1 MLRTRLIALL
11 TVSALAATTAAC
23 GGSDD
28 SSNNNSSSAS
38 PDKVKVG
45 VIPIVDVAPIYLG
58 KAKGFF
64 TKQNID
70 LTMEQAQGGAAIVP
84 AVVSGQYQF
93 GFSNVVSLLLGASKN
108 VPIKVVA
115 NGNNATADPKKD
127 FSGLLVKDPAITRPK
142 DLEGK
147 TVAANTLKNIVATS
161 VNELVRKDGGDPSKV
176 KYVEVAFPDQAA
188 ALDAGRVQA
197 IFLVEPFVSSV
208 QSKGWTQLGSFAAV
222 SPNMM
227 IADYFT
233 SAQLLAEKPDLA
245 KRFTAALKE
254 SLAYADAH
262 PDEVRQI
269 VTTYTTIKADAAAAM
284 TLPKYNPEIDNA
296 SLDLMNSLMVKDG
309 LLTAPVDTSKLIQQ

>member
-1 MLRTRLIALL
+1 MLRKRLIALL
-11 TVSALAATTAAC
+11 TVTALAATTAAC

-28 SSNNNSSSAS
+28 SSDGNAGSSS

-64 TKQNID
+64 EKQNID
-70 LTMEQAQGGAAIVP
+70 LTLEQAQGGAAIVP

-115 NGNNATADPKKD
+115 NGNNATADPQKD
-127 FSGLLVKDPAITRPK
+127 FSGLLVRDPAITRPK

-161 VNELVRKDGGDPSKV
+161 VNEIVRKDGGDPTKV

-188 ALDAGRVQA
+188 SLEANRVQA
-197 IFLVEPFVSSV
+197 VFLVEPFVSSV
-208 QSKGWTQLGSFAAV
+208 KSKNWKQLGSFAAV
-222 SPNMM
+222 SPSLMV
-227 IADYFT
+227 ADYFT
-233 SAQLLAEKPDLA
+233 SSQLLGEKPDLA
-245 KRFTAALKE
+245 KRFTSALKE

-269 VTTYTTIKADAAAAM
+269 VTTYTTIKADAVAAM
-284 TLPKYNPEIDNA
+284 TLPKYNPEIDKA
-296 SLDLMNSLMVKDG
+296 SLDLMNSLLVKDG
-309 LLTAPVDTSKLIQQ
+309 LLTAPVDTAKLIQQ

>member
-1 MLRTRLIALL
+1 ML
-11 TVSALAATTAAC
+11 TVTALAATTAAC

-28 SSNNNSSSAS
+28 SSKNNSSGS

-115 NGNNATADPKKD
+115 NGNNATADAAKD

-208 QSKGWTQLGSFAAV
+208 KSKGWKQLGSFAAV
-222 SPNMM
+222 SPNLMV
-227 IADYFT
+227 ADYFT
-233 SAQLLAEKPDLA
+233 SAQLLGEKPDLA

-269 VTTYTTIKADAAAAM
+269 VTTYTTIKADAVAAM
-284 TLPKYNPEIDNA
+284 TLPQYKPEIDKA
-296 SLDLMNSLMVKDG
+296 SIDKLNQLMVTDG
-309 LLTAPVDTSKLIQQ
+309 LLTAPADLNKLFP

>member
-1 MLRTRLIALL
+1 MLRKRLIALL
-11 TVSALAATTAAC
+11 AVTALAATTAAC

-28 SSNNNSSSAS
+28 SSDNNSAAGS

-64 TKQNID
+64 QKQNID
-70 LTMEQAQGGAAIVP
+70 LSLEQAQGGAAIVP

-115 NGNNATADPKKD
+115 NGNNATADAQKD

-161 VNELVRKDGGDPSKV
+161 VNEIVRKDGGDPTKV

-188 ALDAGRVQA
+188 ALEGGRVQA

-208 QSKGWTQLGSFAAV
+208 KSKGWKQLGSFAAV
-222 SPNMM
+222 SPNLMV
-227 IADYFT
+227 ADYFT
-233 SAQLLAEKPDLA
+233 SAQLLGQKPDLA

-269 VTTYTTIKADAAAAM
+269 VTTYTTIKADAVAAM
-284 TLPKYNPEIDNA
+284 TLPKYNPEIDKT
-296 SLDLMNSLMVKDG
+296 SMELINSLLVKDG
-309 LLTAPVDTSKLIQQ
+309 LLTAPVDTSKLLQ

>member
-11 TVSALAATTAAC
+11 TATALAATTAAC

-28 SSNNNSSSAS
+28 SSNNNSSAGS

-64 TKQNID
+64 SKQNID
-70 LTMEQAQGGAAIVP
+70 LTLEQAQGGAAIVP

-115 NGNNATADPKKD
+115 NGNNATADATKD
-127 FSGLLVKDPAITRPK
+127 FSGLIVKDPAITRPK

-188 ALDAGRVQA
+188 ALDGGRVQA
-197 IFLVEPFVSSV
+197 VFLVEPFVSSV
-208 QSKGWTQLGSFAAV
+208 QSKGWKQIGSFAAV
-222 SPNMM
+222 NPNMM
-227 IADYFT
+227 VADYFT
-233 SAQLLAEKPDLA
+233 SAQLLGEKADLA

-284 TLPKYNPEIDNA
+284 TLPKYHPEIDKA
-296 SLDLMNSLMVKDG
+296 SLDLMNNLMVKDG
-309 LLTAPVDTSKLIQQ
+309 LITAPVDTSKLLQ

>member
-28 SSNNNSSSAS
+28 NSNNNFSTS

-64 TKQNID
+64 TKQRID
-70 LTMEQAQGGAAIVP
+70 LAMEQAQGGAAIVP

-115 NGNNATADPKKD
+115 NGNNATADAAKD

-176 KYVEVAFPDQAA
+176 KYAEVAFPDQAA

-197 IFLVEPFVSSV
+197 IFVVEPFLSSV
-208 QSKGWTQLGSFAAV
+208 KSKGWKQVGSFAAV
-222 SPNMM
+222 SPNLMV
-227 IADYFT
+227 ADYFT
-233 SAQLLAEKPDLA
+233 STKLLSEKPDLA

-269 VTTYTTIKADAAAAM
+269 VTTYTTIKADAAGAM
-284 TLPKYNPEIDNA
+284 TLPHYAAEIDKA
-296 SLDLMNSLMVKDG
+296 SLDLMNGLMVKDG
-309 LLTAPVDTSKLIQQ
+309 VLTAQVDTSKLLQ

>member
-11 TVSALAATTAAC
+11 TVTALAATTAAC

-28 SSNNNSSSAS
+28 SSKDKTSGG

-115 NGNNATADPKKD
+115 NGNNATADAAKD

-161 VNELVRKDGGDPSKV
+161 VNELVRKDGGDPTKV
-176 KYVEVAFPDQAA
+176 KYVEVGFPDMAA

-197 IFLVEPFVSSV
+197 MFVVEPFLASGLA
-208 QSKGWTQLGSFAAV
+208 KGWKQIGAYADV
-222 SPNMM
+222 KPNLM
-227 IADYFT
+227 IAAYFT
-233 SAQLLAEKPDLA
+233 SAQLLGEKPDLA
-245 KRFTAALKE
+245 KRFTAAMKE

-262 PDEVRQI
+262 PDEVRQV

-284 TLPKYNPEIDNA
+284 TLPQYKAEIDKA
-296 SLDLMNSLMVKDG
+296 SLELMNSLMVKDG
-309 LLTAPVDTSKLIQQ
+309 LLTAPVDTSKLLQ

>member
-11 TVSALAATTAAC
+11 AVTALAASAAGC

-28 SSNNNSSSAS
+28 SSDSGTSGSG

-70 LTMEQAQGGAAIVP
+70 LTLEQAQGGAAIVP

-93 GFSNVVSLLLGASKN
+93 GFSNVVSLMIGQSKN
-108 VPIKVVA
+108 VPIKAVA
-115 NGNNATADPKKD
+115 NGNNATADAAKD

-147 TVAANTLKNIVATS
+147 TVATNTLKNIVDTT
-161 VNELVRKDGGDPSKV
+161 VKDLVRKDGGDPSKV
-176 KYVEVAFPDQAA
+176 KFVEIGFPDMAA
-188 ALDAGRVQA
+188 ALDAGRVQG
-197 IFLVEPFVSSV
+197 IFVVEPFLTSATA
-208 QSKGWTQLGSFAAV
+208 KGWKQIGSFAAV
-222 SPNMM
+222 SPNLQ
-227 IADYFT
+227 ISAYFT
-233 SAQLLAEKPDLA
+233 SSQLIGEKADLV
-245 KRFTAALKE
+245 KRFTDAMKE
-254 SLAYADAH
+254 SLTYADAH

-269 VTTYTTIKADAAAAM
+269 VTTYTTIKAEAAAAM
-284 TLPKYNPEIDNA
+284 TLPKYSADMDKT
-296 SLDLMNSLMVKDG
+296 SLDTMSNLLVQEG
-309 LLTAPVDTSKLIQQ
+309 LLTTPADTAKLFQ

>member
-1 MLRTRLIALL
+1 MRRFIALCAAA
-11 TVSALAATTAAC
+11 ALFGAAAC
-23 GGSDD
+23 SDSKD
-28 SSNNNSSSAS
+28 QPSTPGQ
-38 PDKVKVG
+38 PDNVNVG
-45 VIPIVDVAPIYLG
+45 VIAIVDVAPIYLG

-127 FSGLLVKDPAITRPK
+127 FSGLIVKDPAITRPK

-188 ALDAGRVQA
+188 ALEGGRVQA

-208 QSKGWTQLGSFAAV
+208 KPKGWKQLGSFATV

-233 SAQLLAEKPDLA
+233 SAQLLGEKPDLA

-284 TLPKYNPEIDNA
+284 TLPKYNPEIDKA
-296 SLDLMNSLMVKDG
+296 SLDLMNGLMVKDG
-309 LLTAPVDTSKLIQQ
+309 LLTAPVDSSKLIQQ

>member
-1 MLRTRLIALL
+1 MLRKRLIALL
-11 TVSALAATTAAC
+11 TVTALVATTAAC

-28 SSNNNSSSAS
+28 SSDNNSASGS

-70 LTMEQAQGGAAIVP
+70 LTLEQAQGGAAIVP

-93 GFSNVVSLLLGASKN
+93 GFSNVVSLLLGSSKN

-115 NGNNATADPKKD
+115 NGNNATADPAKD

-161 VNELVRKDGGDPSKV
+161 VNEIVRKDGGDPSKV

-188 ALDAGRVQA
+188 ALEGGRVQA
-197 IFLVEPFVSSV
+197 VFLVEPFVSSV
-208 QSKGWTQLGSFAAV
+208 KPKGWKQLGSFAAV
-222 SPNMM
+222 SPNLMV
-227 IADYFT
+227 ADYFT
-233 SAQLLAEKPDLA
+233 SAQLLGEKPDLA

-269 VTTYTTIKADAAAAM
+269 VSTYTTIKADAVAAM
-284 TLPKYNPEIDNA
+284 TLPKYNPEVDKA

-309 LLTAPVDTSKLIQQ
+309 LLTAPVDTAKLLQ

>member
-1 MLRTRLIALL
+1 MLRKRLIALL
-11 TVSALAATTAAC
+11 TVTALVATTAAC

-28 SSNNNSSSAS
+28 SSDNGAANS

-64 TKQNID
+64 SKQNID
-70 LTMEQAQGGAAIVP
+70 LTLEQAQGGAAIVP

-93 GFSNVVSLLLGASKN
+93 GFSNVVSLMLAGSKN
-108 VPIKVVA
+108 VPIKMVA

-127 FSGLLVKDPAITRPK
+127 FGGLVVKDPSITRPK

-147 TVAANTLKNIVATS
+147 TVAANTLKNIVATT

-176 KYVEVAFPDQAA
+176 KYVEVGFPDMAA
-188 ALDAGRVQA
+188 ALDAGRVQG
-197 IFLVEPFVSSV
+197 IFVVEPFLASALA
-208 QSKGWTQLGSFAAV
+208 KGWKQIGAYADVKPSL
-222 SPNMM
+222 M
-227 IADYFT
+227 IASYFT
-233 SAQLLAEKPDLA
+233 SAQLLGEKADLA
-245 KRFTAALKE
+245 KRFTAAMKE

-269 VTTYTTIKADAAAAM
+269 VTTYTTIKADLAAAM
-284 TLPKYNPEIDNA
+284 TLPKYAPEIDTA
-296 SLDLMNSLMVKDG
+296 SLELMSGLMVKDG
-309 LLTAPVDTSKLIQQ
+309 LVTAPVDTAKLLQ